1 VTLPAIW
8 IATTRG
14 PVEVV
19 SITEEDPDIRS
30 VLCLADSFQE
40 LPISPLYDAF
50 VRRPTGLI
58 EQMTGHPSYRVDLSG
73 PITQGHS
80 WQVGL
85 TVMHLF
91 HAKPNKSAANLQNS
105 LLWATGKVTPKGIVQ
120 PVGEIK
126 KKWQTTL
133 DAFDKK
139 PGFVDSV
146 LVIAHPTNIAEIQ
159 AIESDS
165 PSELAIKWVPATSI
179 IEIANYFNLT
189 TGIVE
194 TTPITSRR
202 QPVKRILAA
211 VAFGLSCIFGGGHLA
226 MEFAAPL
233 TRLDAEGRYR
243 ELFMELREMRQD
255 GNWLEVNGAF
265 FFEKYLRQRATR
277 LATDVHIKIQLIPG
291 TGATCAMARSATIT
305 TNTLPSWINNKCQFQ
320 ITLGNKSDQFIGVWA
335 ALHSHKESGT
345 PNMVLQNHAS
355 LQPTQS
361 VTLPTFTMDESTKSQ
376 GKTLLIMVS
385 MRPDTELLP
394 WFSALSST
402 PHPSTKMTRR
412 IEKSGTGVRFA
423 QGSVS
428 DI

>member
-1 VTLPAIW
+1 VTFPAIW

-91 HAKPNKSAANLQNS
+91 HAKPAANSHHS
-105 LLWATGKVTPKGIVQ
+105 LLWTTGKVTPKGIVQ

-133 DAFDKK
+133 DALNKK
-139 PGFVDSV
+139 PGPVDPI
-146 LVIAHPTNIAEIQ
+146 LVIAHPANIAEIQ
-159 AIESDS
+159 VIENDS
-165 PSELAIKWVPATSI
+165 PSELAIKWVPVTSI
-179 IEIANYFNLT
+179 IEIATYFNLT
-189 TGIVE
+189 TGI
-194 TTPITSRR
+194 TAPTPKTSRHR
-202 QPVKRILAA
+202 PVKRVFAA
-211 VAFGLSCIFGGGHLA
+211 VAFGLACIVAGSHLA
-226 MEFAAPL
+226 MGFAAPL
-233 TRLDAEGRYR
+233 IRLDAEGRYR

-265 FFEKYLRQRATR
+265 FFEKYLRQRAVR
-277 LATDVHIKIQLIPG
+277 LADDVHIKIQLIPG
-291 TGATCAMARSATIT
+291 TGASCAMARTATIT
-305 TNTLPSWINNKCQFQ
+305 TNTLPSWINNGCRFQ
-320 ITLGNKSDQFIGVWA
+320 LALGNKSDQPIGVWV
-335 ALHSHKESGT
+335 ALYSHKGSGT
-345 PNMVLQNHAS
+345 PNMVLQNHAA
-355 LQPTQS
+355 LPPTQS
-361 VTLPTFTMDESTKSQ
+361 VALPTFAMDKSVKPQ
-376 GKTLLIMVS
+376 AKTLLIMAS

-394 WFSALSST
+394 WFNTLSST
-402 PHPSTKMTRR
+402 PRPGTKMTRR
-412 IEKSGTGVRFA
+412 IEKSGAGVRFA
-423 QGSVS
+423 IGSAT
-428 DI
+428 DN